1 MVREIP
7 RHDVESILPSF
18 VGDIS
23 QRPPQF
29 SAIKVGGRRA
39 YDLARR
45 GREFAIAPRRVRVD
59 SIDLLEYVWPLVRL
73 RIDCGRGTYI
83 RSLARDIGNALK
95 TGGFL
100 TQLSRTRVGVFTIA
114 NAVELST
121 LLAEGVA
128 AHLMPSEAV
137 L

>member
-1 MVREIP
+1 
-7 RHDVESILPSF
+7 
-18 VGDIS
+18 
-23 QRPPQF
+23 
-29 SAIKVGGRRA
+29 
-39 YDLARR
+39 
-45 GREFAIAPRRVRVD
+45 
-59 SIDLLEYVWPLVRL
+59 LLEYVWPLVRL